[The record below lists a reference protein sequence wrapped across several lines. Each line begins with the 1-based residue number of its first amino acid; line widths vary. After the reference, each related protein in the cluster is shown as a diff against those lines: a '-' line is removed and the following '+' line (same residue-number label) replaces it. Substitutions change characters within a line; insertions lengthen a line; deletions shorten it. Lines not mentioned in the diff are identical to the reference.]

1 MPDLAEFEVLLA
13 IAKTG
18 SLGAAARD
26 IGLTQQAVSAR
37 LASIEAQTGV
47 RLAVRTPRGS
57 HLTPAGVVVA
67 EWADRLLD
75 VAHHVDAGLASLRT
89 ETRNRIKVAA
99 SQTIAE
105 QLLPRWLVSLQA
117 AARRGGAVPE
127 VILTATNSD
136 HAIAAVRD
144 GAADLGFIENPT
156 TPRGLRSRVVTSD
169 ELVVIVAPDHKWA
182 RRSRSVGAS
191 ELAQTPLVT
200 RELGSGT
207 RDSLTTALRRS
218 LGDAVV
224 QAPPVLELSSAA
236 AVRAAV
242 LAGAGPAVMSRLTV
256 ADDLA
261 IGRLRAVTIPEL
273 NLHRRLRA
281 IWVGARTPP
290 AGAVRD
296 LLSHIT
302 STATP
307 PSRPA
312 DGHPTHQRR

>member
-57 HLTPAGVVVA
+57 QLTPAGVIVA
-67 EWADRLLD
+67 EWANRLLD
-75 VAHHVDAGLASLRT
+75 VAHQVDTGLASLRT
-89 ETRNRIKVAA
+89 ETRKRIKIAA

-105 QLLPRWLVSLQA
+105 QLLPRWLVSLHAA
-117 AARRGGAVPE
+117 AARRHGAAPE

-144 GAADLGFIENPT
+144 GAADLGFIESPA
-156 TPRGLRSRVVTSD
+156 TPRGLRSRVVTYD
-169 ELVVIVAPDHKWA
+169 ELVVIVAPDHKWVC
-182 RRSRSVGAS
+182 RSRSVSAA
-191 ELAQTPLVT
+191 ELARTPLVT

-207 RDSLTTALRRS
+207 RDSLTTALGRAGRR
-218 LGDAVV
+218 GD
-224 QAPPVLELSSAA
+224 
-236 AVRAAV
+236 
-242 LAGAGPAVMSRLTV
+242 AGPASAR
-256 ADDLA
+256 
-261 IGRLRAVTIPEL
+261 IILR
-273 NLHRRLRA
+273 RR
-281 IWVGARTPP
+281 GARRRPRRRRTSRDEPADSGRRSGDRTPTRGQYPRVEPAPPAPGHLGRRTTPP

-307 PSRPA
+307 SPPPDA
-312 DGHPTHQRR
+312 QDK